1 MSNSNAKGINR
12 LFLDAVRAAAA
23 EDQDPEAPV
32 TLSDERLSQALRGE
46 RPLNDD
52 ERRQVL
58 VSAQLQERV
67 AVLSGIMRIEA
78 RDFAA
83 DLDWPD
89 EELTLLAAADDGH
102 QVRPIHFEKPL
113 YSVDLIPIDAAGRVW
128 RINIQLDRAVVQDLL
143 GSQARAFKLVDTDGL
158 TWLRGMP
165 NEAGEL
171 VGFWQRDEDLL
182 QRLERVRL
190 SLKPA

>member
-1 MSNSNAKGINR
+1 
-12 LFLDAVRAAAA
+12 
-23 EDQDPEAPV
+23 
-32 TLSDERLSQALRGE
+32 
-46 RPLNDD
+46 
-52 ERRQVL
+52 
-58 VSAQLQERV
+58 
-67 AVLSGIMRIEA
+67 MRIEA

-128 RINIQLDRAVVQDLL
+128 RINIQLDRSVVQDLL